1 MSKKYS
7 KTITREIRSSF
18 GRFAAIIAIVALGVG
33 FLVGILSSTPD
44 MKATAD
50 KYYADYSMSDFDLK
64 STMGFTPKDIKAISD
79 IKEVE
84 TVMPARVTDA
94 LVSIN
99 NETVTAGRILGLN
112 MNNITVNRLELKDGR
127 MPETSKECVIEKP
140 SNSMEDVSIGD
151 TIIISDENED
161 ADNTYKQKKFKVV
174 GIVDSPY
181 YFCSNKEPASVGT
194 GRTGVILYTWQ
205 DAYDM
210 DIYTDMFVLT
220 SYNGGAFSDEYDDYI
235 ERVTEKIEA
244 VSDKRIPARH
254 KEIIDDAMDEVQ
266 EAKNTLASERTD
278 AEKELS
284 DAEKELAEGQK
295 EYDNGV
301 AELNA
306 AKKQLNDGR
315 VQIQS
320 ARDEITSGRSELA
333 AAQADLDSAKAELD
347 KSEKELLSGKAELDT
362 AKVELDA
369 NKESI
374 ESARS
379 ELAAGAAL
387 PPEVIQQI
395 EMYDQAAAQ
404 WEAGMAEWQAGMN
417 AWEKGYSQW
426 EAGIKTVKNN
436 SAKLNKAESQL
447 KASEKQLNESEAL
460 ISENEAVLADALN
473 ELTDG
478 RRELAEGRAKAN
490 AEFAD
495 AESEIAEAE
504 DEIADIEAPE
514 WYILDRNSNLSYAKY
529 SIDVEKVAA
538 IATVFPIFF
547 FLVAA
552 LVSLTTMTRMIEEE
566 RIQIGTLKALG
577 YRRRTIASKYL
588 IYCGIATVIG
598 CFIGLSVGFKVLPTV
613 IAMAFASQY
622 DLPSLITEFNV
633 NYAILSCGLEILC
646 TLGAT
651 WLACRHTLAEKPS
664 ALMVPRAPKA
674 GKRILLERVSFIWNK
689 LSFTHKAT
697 ARNVF
702 RYKKHLFMTVIG
714 IAGCTALIV
723 AGFGIKDSLNALV
736 NTQFDDILKYDMRI
750 ELTEDKSDKVLDDFL
765 KDKDALSLSTSTVDI
780 KSESN
785 KEQISSTLYV
795 PEDSD
800 KLKDFVVL
808 RDRKTHETVP
818 FDDDSVIITEKM
830 ADVLEV
836 SPGDTITV
844 VDPDGVPAE
853 FELTGITENYAGCY
867 AYIASDVYSAKV
879 DSVEYNCYLLDSG
892 ITGQQA
898 QDAATSLLLD
908 SEYVS
913 STEFTSQSRETYQI
927 ILDSLEFL
935 VYVLVIFAGL
945 LAVVVLYN
953 LTNININERI
963 RELATLRV
971 LGYHYREVAMYI
983 FREIGIL
990 TILGTIAGLILG
1002 KILHYY
1008 VIIIAESTDMVF
1020 GRQLE
1025 PMTYILAAA
1034 FTLLFSLLVDL
1045 LMLRKLR
1052 NIDMTA
1058 SMKAVD

>member
-1 MSKKYS
+1 MSKKYT
-7 KTITREIRSSF
+7 KTITREIRGSF
-18 GRFAAIIAIVALGVG
+18 GRFIAIIAIVALGVG

-50 KYYADYSMSDFDLK
+50 KYYTDYSMSDFDLK
-64 STMGFTPKDIKAISD
+64 STMGFTEDDIDAIENID
-79 IKEVE
+79 EIQ

-94 LVSIN
+94 LISIN
-99 NETVTAGRILGLN
+99 NETVTAGRILGLDI
-112 MNNITVNRLELKDGR
+112 NNITVNKLDLKKGR
-127 MPETSKECVIEKP
+127 MPENRKECVIEKP

-161 ADNTYKQKKFKVV
+161 ADDTYRQKKFKVV

-181 YFCSNKEPASVGT
+181 YFCTNKEPASVGT
-194 GRTGVILYTWQ
+194 GRTGVILYTWMN
-205 DAYDM
+205 AYDM

-220 SYNGGAFSDEYDDYI
+220 AYRDEAFSDKYDSYI
-235 ERVTEKIEA
+235 EDVTEEIEK
-244 VSDKRIPARH
+244 VSDIRIPARH
-254 KEIIDDAMDEVQ
+254 QEIIDEAMEEVQ
-266 EAKNTLASERTD
+266 DAKDTLAEEKAK
-278 AEKELS
+278 AEKEFA
-284 DAEKELAEGQK
+284 DAEKELADGQA
-295 EYDNGV
+295 EYDKGL
-301 AELNA
+301 AELET
-306 AKKQLNDGR
+306 AKKDVDSGLERINDSKKQIADGR
-315 VQIQS
+315 
-320 ARDEITSGRSELA
+320 EELTA
-333 AAQADLDSAKAELD
+333 GKAQLDAGKAQLDAVKPDIDQAKA
-347 KSEKELLSGKAELDT
+347 A
-362 AKVELDA
+362 
-369 NKESI
+369 
-374 ESARS
+374 
-379 ELAAGAAL
+379 LAAGAVL
-387 PPEVIQQI
+387 PEEVLNQI
-395 EMYDQAAAQ
+395 AAYDEGLA
-404 WEAGMAEWQAGMN
+404 
-417 AWEKGYSQW
+417 AWESGSAELAEQ
-426 EAGIKTVKNN
+426 EAALNTAEAEIKKNEKILDDAN
-436 SAKLNKAESQL
+436 AEI
-447 KASEKQLNESEAL
+447 A
-460 ISENEAVLADALN
+460 ENEALLRDAST

-478 RRELAEGRAKAN
+478 RKELADGRAEAA

-495 AESEIAEAE
+495 AEYEIAEAE
-504 DEIADIEAPE
+504 AEIADIEKPE

-552 LVSLTTMTRMIEEE
+552 LVSLTTMTRMVEEE
-566 RIQIGTLKALG
+566 RIQIGTLKSLG
-577 YRRRTIASKYL
+577 YRRRTIASKYM

-598 CFIGLSVGFKVLPTV
+598 CIAGLSVGFKVLPTV

-622 DLPSLITEFNV
+622 DLPPLITEFNV

-664 ALMVPRAPKA
+664 ALMIPRAPKA
-674 GKRILLERVSFIWNK
+674 GKRILLERASFIWNK

-736 NTQFDDILKYDMRI
+736 NTQFNDLLKYDMRI
-750 ELTEDKSDKVLDDFL
+750 ELTEDKSDKTINDFL
-765 KDKDALSLSTSTVDI
+765 KDKEALSLSTSTVDI
-780 KSESN
+780 KSDNN
-785 KEQISSTLYV
+785 KEQISTTLYV

-808 RDRKTHETVP
+808 RDRKTHEPVP
-818 FDDDSVIITEKM
+818 FNNDSVIITEKM
-830 ADVLEV
+830 ASVLEV
-836 SPGDTITV
+836 SPGDSITI
-844 VDPDGVPAE
+844 VDSDGVPAE
-853 FELTGITENYAGCY
+853 FKLTGVTENYAGCY
-867 AYIASDVYSAKV
+867 AYIAPDIYRDALDIPVGSQNAGNS
-879 DSVEYNCYLLDSG
+879 ELEFNCYLLDSG
-892 ITGQQA
+892 ISGQKA
-898 QDAATSLLLD
+898 QDEVTSMLLD

-913 STEFTSQSRETYQI
+913 STEFTSQSREAYQI

-971 LGYHYREVAMYI
+971 LGYHHREVAMYI

-990 TILGTIAGLILG
+990 TVLGTIAGLILG

-1020 GRQLE
+1020 GRELE

-1052 NIDMTA
+1052 NIDMAA

>member
-1 MSKKYS
+1 MSKKYT

-18 GRFAAIIAIVALGVG
+18 GRFIAIIAIVALGVG

-50 KYYADYSMSDFDLK
+50 KYYIDYSMSDFDLK
-64 STMGFTPKDIKAISD
+64 STMGFTEDDIDAIENID
-79 IKEVE
+79 EIK

-99 NETVTAGRILGLN
+99 NETVTAGRILGLDI
-112 MNNITVNRLELKDGR
+112 NNITVNKLDLKKGR
-127 MPETSKECVIEKP
+127 MPENRKECVIEKP

-161 ADNTYKQKKFKVV
+161 VDDTYRQKKFKVV

-181 YFCSNKEPASVGT
+181 YFCTNKEPASVGT
-194 GRTGVILYTWQ
+194 GRTGVILYTWMN
-205 DAYDM
+205 AYDM

-220 SYNGGAFSDEYDDYI
+220 AYRDEAFSDKYDSYI
-235 ERVTEKIEA
+235 EDVTEEIEK
-244 VSDKRIPARH
+244 VSDIRIPARH
-254 KEIIDDAMDEVQ
+254 QEIIDEAMEEVQ
-266 EAKNTLASERTD
+266 DAKDTLAEEKAK
-278 AEKELS
+278 AEKEFA
-284 DAEKELAEGQK
+284 DAEKELADGQA
-295 EYDNGV
+295 EYDKGL
-301 AELNA
+301 AELET
-306 AKKQLNDGR
+306 AKKDVDSGLERINDSKQQIADGR
-315 VQIQS
+315 TQLT
-320 ARDEITSGRSELA
+320 AGK
-333 AAQADLDSAKAELD
+333 AQLDASKAQLDAVKPDVDQAKA
-347 KSEKELLSGKAELDT
+347 A
-362 AKVELDA
+362 
-369 NKESI
+369 
-374 ESARS
+374 
-379 ELAAGAAL
+379 LAAGAEL
-387 PPEVIQQI
+387 PEEVLNQI
-395 EMYDQAAAQ
+395 AAYD
-404 WEAGMAEWQAGMN
+404 EGMA
-417 AWEKGYSQW
+417 AWESGSSALAEQETALDAA
-426 EAGIKTVKNN
+426 EAEIKKNEKVLDDAN
-436 SAKLNKAESQL
+436 AE
-447 KASEKQLNESEAL
+447 
-460 ISENEAVLADALN
+460 ITENEALLRDAST

-478 RRELAEGRAKAN
+478 RKELADGRAEAA

-495 AESEIAEAE
+495 AESKIAEAE
-504 DEIADIEAPE
+504 AEIADIEKPE

-552 LVSLTTMTRMIEEE
+552 LVSLTTMTRMVEEE

-577 YRRRTIASKYL
+577 FRRRTIASKYM

-598 CFIGLSVGFKVLPTV
+598 CIAGLSVGFKVLPTV

-622 DLPSLITEFNV
+622 DLPPLITEFNV

-664 ALMVPRAPKA
+664 ALMIPRAPKA
-674 GKRILLERVSFIWNK
+674 GKRILLERASYIWNK

-736 NTQFDDILKYDMRI
+736 NTQFNDLLKYDMHI
-750 ELTEDKSDKVLDDFL
+750 ELTEDKSDKILNDFL
-765 KDKDALSLSTSTVDI
+765 KDKEALSLSTSTVDI
-780 KSESN
+780 KSANN
-785 KEQISSTLYV
+785 KEQISTTLYV

-808 RDRKTHETVP
+808 RDRKTHEPVP
-818 FDDDSVIITEKM
+818 FNDDSVIITEKM
-830 ADVLEV
+830 ADVLKV

-853 FELTGITENYAGCY
+853 FKLTGITENYAGCY

-892 ITGQQA
+892 ITGHQA

-971 LGYHYREVAMYI
+971 LGYHHREVAMYI

-1052 NIDMTA
+1052 NIDMAA

>member
-50 KYYADYSMSDFDLK
+50 KYYIDYAMSDYDLK
-64 STMGFTPKDIKAISD
+64 STMGFTQKDIKAISD
-79 IKEVE
+79 INEVE

-99 NETVTAGRILGLN
+99 NETVTAGRILGLD
-112 MNNITVNRLELKDGR
+112 MKNISVNKLELRDGR
-127 MPETSKECVIEKP
+127 MPETRRECVIEKP
-140 SNSMEDVSIGD
+140 STSMEDVSIGD

-161 ADNTYKQKKFKVV
+161 ADDTYRQKKFKVV

-181 YFCSNKEPASVGT
+181 YFCTNKEPASVGT
-194 GRTGVILYTWQ
+194 GRTGVILYTWMN
-205 DAYDM
+205 AYDM

-220 SYNGGAFSDEYDDYI
+220 AYKGDAFSDEYDDYI
-235 ERVTEKIEA
+235 EQVTDKIEA
-244 VSDKRIPARH
+244 VSDIRIPARH
-254 KEIIDDAMDEVQ
+254 KEIKDEAMKEISDAKE
-266 EAKNTLASERTD
+266 TLASERADIERELAD
-278 AEKELS
+278 AE
-284 DAEKELAEGQK
+284 AELASGQK
-295 EYDNGV
+295 EYNNGL
-301 AELNA
+301 AELNTAKDQVESGQSEINA
-306 AKKQLNDGR
+306 ARKKISDSKAQLEAGKQYMDP
-315 VQIQS
+315 
-320 ARDEITSGRSELA
+320 
-333 AAQADLDSAKAELD
+333 AQYKAQMAQLTAG
-347 KSEKELLSGKAELDT
+347 EKELNAQQKTLDKARAE
-362 AKVELDA
+362 
-369 NKESI
+369 I
-374 ESARS
+374 
-379 ELAAGAAL
+379 AA
-387 PPEVIQQI
+387 
-395 EMYDQAAAQ
+395 
-404 WEAGMAEWQAGMN
+404 
-417 AWEKGYSQW
+417 
-426 EAGIKTVKNN
+426 
-436 SAKLNKAESQL
+436 
-447 KASEKQLNESEAL
+447 
-460 ISENEAVLADALN
+460 NEAKLADASR
-473 ELTDG
+473 ELADG
-478 RRELAEGRAKAN
+478 RRELADGRAEAN

-495 AESEIAEAE
+495 AEAEIAEAE
-504 DEIADIEAPE
+504 AEIADIEKPE

-529 SIDVEKVAA
+529 SVDVEKVAA

-598 CFIGLSVGFKVLPTV
+598 CIIGLSVGFKVLPTV
-613 IAMAFASQY
+613 IAMSFASQY
-622 DLPSLITEFNV
+622 DLPPLITEFNV

-664 ALMVPRAPKA
+664 ALMIPRAPKA
-674 GKRILLERVSFIWNK
+674 GKRILLERISFIWNK

-736 NTQFDDILKYDMRI
+736 NTQFNDLLKYDMRI

-780 KSESN
+780 KSDKN
-785 KEQISSTLYV
+785 KEQISSTLYI

-808 RDRKTHETVP
+808 RDRKTHEPVP
-818 FDDDSVIITEKM
+818 FNEDSVIITEKM
-830 ADVLEV
+830 ASVLEV
-836 SPGDTITV
+836 SPGDSITV

-853 FELTGITENYAGCY
+853 FKLTGVTENYAGCY
-867 AYIASDVYSAKV
+867 AYIAPDIYRDALNIPVKTQNTGNSE
-879 DSVEYNCYLLDSG
+879 VEFNCYLLDSG
-892 ITGQQA
+892 ISGQKS
-898 QDAATSLLLD
+898 QDETTSILLD

-913 STEFTSQSRETYQI
+913 STEFTSQSREAYQI

-971 LGYHYREVAMYI
+971 LGYHHREVAMYI

-990 TILGTIAGLILG
+990 TILGTIFGLLLG
-1002 KILHYY
+1002 KVLHYY

-1052 NIDMTA
+1052 NIDMAA